1 MFSSTSSRGL
11 APDPTMID
19 VMVASANNGNGVKEH
34 SVGTAFLHNE
44 FQPES
49 LPAAAALSSSPS
61 LESANQNIPLSS
73 SSHALHSSNLQKRSS
88 QLSRNQSTVSLKPYG
103 NKTLP
108 QTKGT
113 VLLLM

>member
-1 MFSSTSSRGL
+1 
-11 APDPTMID
+11 MID
-19 VMVASANNGNGVKEH
+19 VMVVSENNGNSVKEH

-44 FQPES
+44 LQPES

-61 LESANQNIPLSS
+61 IESANQNIQIPS
-73 SSHALHSSNLQKRSS
+73 SSHAFHSSNLPKPSAQV
-88 QLSRNQSTVSLKPYG
+88 SRNQNTASLKPYG

-113 VLLLM
+113 LLLLVSKFMKH